1 MIQDIAGNRTDGI
14 FGGTSIR
21 HDFTGLPPIDAETE
35 HDETILPTHYKFGIA
50 YNIIKEP
57 QRNWLVALD
66 MDDRLHLG
74 TEYLPFPTV
83 AIRGGLQIDLSD
95 AGESPTYALGGTLDY
110 KALAFNYAYELPP
123 TLPATSLFSISGS
136 FDFQRSPMKIRNVKI
151 RDEGVFLVHH
161 VFYARKEDANVIVIQ
176 ELASEEPQT
185 RTFRLDDYATV
196 LSLEPDKRSEF
207 RRNVD
212 RAWEAIEAGKELQ
225 KGGTVRMPAASKL
238 RLRMEKTGYIHEY
251 TTSQMTYEMESED
264 KIGRV
269 WLENRSNKPVDVT
282 VKLIFDEYM
291 DEFRAV
297 TDTYE
302 IPPRSVA
309 SIALQ
314 HLTFLNSPK
323 ILQRRTTG
331 PVDAQIAI
339 AATTGE
345 KLHKDVI
352 QAVPDFQLHGI
363 NTIVWQEEEDLFKLG
378 SFIAPRDKPV
388 KYFADAIMAMY
399 EGEHVKVENET
410 IRKVLLL
417 SAALKTYGITYVN
430 DADVSSYGQGT
441 DTIYHAREMLE
452 PVVFVDKDGN
462 KRGKG
467 VGDCDDSTVLFATLM
482 QALDVH
488 PLLILQAGHVLVAF
502 DTGIPHEV
510 AKQIAVGTL
519 GKEWF
524 HLATGTAWIPI
535 ETTLLKENYDF
546 GDAWKKGLE
555 RIESGIIEAIP
566 VSLAQWKYK
575 PADIYNEDAWTP
587 ALPTRDQI
595 DRTLDKEQ
603 SLTWLETLSTQAVE
617 IRKTQGTV
625 TAGDE

>member
-1 MIQDIAGNRTDGI
+1 
-14 FGGTSIR
+14 
-21 HDFTGLPPIDAETE
+21 
-35 HDETILPTHYKFGIA
+35 
-50 YNIIKEP
+50 
-57 QRNWLVALD
+57 
-66 MDDRLHLG
+66 
-74 TEYLPFPTV
+74 
-83 AIRGGLQIDLSD
+83 
-95 AGESPTYALGGTLDY
+95 
-110 KALAFNYAYELPP
+110 
-123 TLPATSLFSISGS
+123 
-136 FDFQRSPMKIRNVKI
+136 
-151 RDEGVFLVHH
+151 
-161 VFYARKEDANVIVIQ
+161 
-176 ELASEEPQT
+176 
-185 RTFRLDDYATV
+185 
-196 LSLEPDKRSEF
+196 
-207 RRNVD
+207 
-212 RAWEAIEAGKELQ
+212 
-225 KGGTVRMPAASKL
+225 
-238 RLRMEKTGYIHEY
+238 
-251 TTSQMTYEMESED
+251 
-264 KIGRV
+264 
-269 WLENRSNKPVDVT
+269 
-282 VKLIFDEYM
+282 
-291 DEFRAV
+291 
-297 TDTYE
+297 
-302 IPPRSVA
+302 
-309 SIALQ
+309 
-314 HLTFLNSPK
+314 
-323 ILQRRTTG
+323 
-331 PVDAQIAI
+331 
-339 AATTGE
+339 
-345 KLHKDVI
+345 
-352 QAVPDFQLHGI
+352 
-363 NTIVWQEEEDLFKLG
+363 
-378 SFIAPRDKPV
+378 
-388 KYFADAIMAMY
+388 MAMY

-452 PVVFVDKDGN
+452 PVVFADKDGN

-555 RIESGIIEAIP
+555 RIEAGIIEAIP

-587 ALPTRDQI
+587 VLPTRDQI

-603 SLTWLETLSTQAVE
+603 SLTWLKTLSTQAVE